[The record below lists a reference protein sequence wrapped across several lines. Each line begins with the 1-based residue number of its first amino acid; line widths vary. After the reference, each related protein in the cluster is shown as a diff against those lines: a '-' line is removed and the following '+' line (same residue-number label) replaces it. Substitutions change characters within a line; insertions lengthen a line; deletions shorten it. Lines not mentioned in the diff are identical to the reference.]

1 MGDRRP
7 FEAEDY
13 RKIEDIVSAHGD
25 MGQTRAELQMAGTLM
40 VSVN

>member
-25 MGQTRAELQMAGTLM
+25 MGQTRAGQRTVGILM
-40 VSVN
+40 VLVN

>member
-25 MGQTRAELQMAGTLM
+25 MGQTRVERQMAGILM
-40 VSVN
+40 ASVN